1 MSVVIDASLLMKKC
15 ESEPMSIAN
24 DDLFIHKHFF
34 WINEHMSLVLLFFH
48 MIVEQ

>member
-24 DDLFIHKHFF
+24 DDLFIHKHF